1 MVLEM
6 KLFFQSLIMG
16 FSFGGV
22 YGLSSEWGGP
32 KDEPLFWM
40 TFFVLGVIAF
50 GLVRG
55 YPELVT
61 REVLA
66 KRNQYDDEDHAKRVS
81 RIKIIQGICNR
92 NMATAEG
99 RNKLPI
105 KSHVVVPYEDMLR
118 IWDNADKI
126 TYSE

>member
-1 MVLEM
+1 MR
-6 KLFFQSLIMG
+6 LFFQSLIMG

-22 YGLSSEWGGP
+22 YGLADEMFGP

-40 TFFVLGVIAF
+40 AFFVLGVIAF

-55 YPELVT
+55 FPELVE
-61 REVLA
+61 RETLQ
-66 KRNQYDDEDHAKRVS
+66 KRNQYDDEDHAKRVK
-81 RIKIIQGICNR
+81 RIQIIQQICNR

-118 IWDNADKI
+118 IWDNADHI